1 MSSSHSKSIK
11 RFSVIFDPTPV
22 NLHTT
27 AQLIRLREDLQ
38 SLAELVEVQYEVIN
52 ALSDQVDC
60 LQDAVVKLHRRRN
73 AKASK

>member
-1 MSSSHSKSIK
+1 MSSPHSKTIK

-38 SLAELVEVQYEVIN
+38 SLAELVEVQCEVIN
-52 ALSDQVDC
+52 ALSDQVDS
-60 LQDAVVKLHRRRN
+60 LQNYVIRKRKRHG
-73 AKASK
+73 KASK

>member
-1 MSSSHSKSIK
+1 MSSSHSKTIK

-52 ALSDQVDC
+52 ALSDQVDS
-60 LQDAVVKLHRRRN
+60 LQDHVIRKQKRR

>member
-1 MSSSHSKSIK
+1 MSSSHSKTIK

-52 ALSDQVDC
+52 ALSDQVDS
-60 LQDAVVKLHRRRN
+60 LQNYVTIKQKRR